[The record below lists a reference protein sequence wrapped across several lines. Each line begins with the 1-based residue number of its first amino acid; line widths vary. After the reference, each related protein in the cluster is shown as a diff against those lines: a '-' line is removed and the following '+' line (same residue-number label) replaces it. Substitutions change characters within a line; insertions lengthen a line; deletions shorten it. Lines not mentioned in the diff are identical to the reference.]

1 MYPTYYV
8 SEFTSFIE
16 HFMHEHPEEVVA
28 QHAGWC
34 SQWDVEVD
42 QDYVLP
48 KREQVVRDDQYG
60 FH

>member
-1 MYPTYYV
+1 MYPAYV

-34 SQWDVEVD
+34 SQWDVAVD
-42 QDYVLP
+42 PADLVHP
-48 KREQVVRDDQYG
+48 REQVVRDDQYG